1 MTFMMMMK
9 KEKSNLIVSVLLSI
23 TSYSQFTN
31 VVNRS
36 SLENEGG
43 GALEDTGR
51 ESRAEAEENN
61 MRVRKLKEARSGRK
75 CHFLLQAVR
84 EFYGFLDSEDIS
96 NCSKLTGDEYL

>member
-23 TSYSQFTN
+23 TLYSQFTN
-31 VVNRS
+31 VVNRP

-61 MRVRKLKEARSGRK
+61 MRVGKWKEARSGRK
-75 CHFLLQAVR
+75 CHFHLQAMR